1 MSLSGACAKCGTSNP
16 TGRLGVCPG
25 CVLEEEEGP
34 LLIAGGALEL
44 QEQVGRGGMGAVYRA
59 RHLKLGRTVAVK
71 FLPLDLAEQEEFRTR
86 FEREARVLAMLNH
99 PNIVTVHDFGEED
112 GQGFI
117 VMEFVEGQPLTARL
131 PMPAAEA
138 LRVALQVCD
147 ALEYAHR
154 QGVVHRDIKP
164 ENILIDAAGR
174 VKVTDF
180 GIARIV
186 KAEGPRWTVTT
197 PDMAL
202 GTPHYMAPEAQKG
215 APPDPRMD
223 VYALGVVLYQMV
235 TGKIPQGD
243 FAPLD
248 GPLDRVVRK
257 ALAPEPSRRYQTV
270 AELRADLSG
279 PPPPALGMGA
289 LPPEEKVFER
299 AVAIFQAISCA
310 VALWAFLVSITPK
323 VLAASDVMPL
333 ISIGN
338 ETLPDGRIVSR
349 ARFETW
355 PTLAALA
362 TFALAITCYGFLRRH
377 WRKSGL
383 ERPSGE
389 RTLRESVW
397 VFGAGVLAM
406 IVYAIRLFL
415 ENGGH
420 RWASVYVPILG
431 GLIEVAALF
440 LFWMTVLEGWRTSR
454 PLYRE
459 PFLWLGC
466 ALALYPPVHQLL
478 LFLRHWHPA

>member
-1 MSLSGACAKCGTSNP
+1 M
-16 TGRLGVCPG
+16 
-25 CVLEEEEGP
+25 GP

-44 QEQVGRGGMGAVYRA
+44 QEQIGRGGMGSVYRA

-71 FLPLDLAEQEEFRTR
+71 FLPLDLAEQEEFRSR

-99 PNIVTVHDFGEED
+99 PNIVAVHYFGEED

-131 PMPAAEA
+131 PMAAAEA
-138 LRVALQVCD
+138 VRVALQVCD

-164 ENILIDAAGR
+164 ENILVDGAGR

-223 VYALGVVLYQMV
+223 VYALGVVLYQMIAGRV
-235 TGKIPQGD
+235 PQGD

-257 ALAPEPSRRYQTV
+257 ALAPEPSRRYQTI

-279 PPPPALGMGA
+279 PAPAAAGMGG
-289 LPPEEKVFER
+289 LPPEEKIFVR
-299 AVAIFQAISCA
+299 AVAILQAISCA
-310 VALWAFLVSITPK
+310 VALWAFLESITPK
-323 VLAASDVMPL
+323 VLEKGRETPL
-333 ISIGN
+333 TSIWN
-338 ETLPDGRIVSR
+338 EKLADGRLVSR
-349 ARFETW
+349 ARFETGW
-355 PTLAALA
+355 TLAALL
-362 TFALAITCYGFLRRH
+362 TFAAAITPYGFLRRH

-397 VFGAGVLAM
+397 VFGAGVVAVV
-406 IVYAIRLFL
+406 VYAIRLLL

-420 RWASVYVPILG
+420 RWALPYFPILG

-466 ALALYPPVHQLL
+466 ALALYPPIHQLL
-478 LFLRHWHPA
+478 LELRHWHPV